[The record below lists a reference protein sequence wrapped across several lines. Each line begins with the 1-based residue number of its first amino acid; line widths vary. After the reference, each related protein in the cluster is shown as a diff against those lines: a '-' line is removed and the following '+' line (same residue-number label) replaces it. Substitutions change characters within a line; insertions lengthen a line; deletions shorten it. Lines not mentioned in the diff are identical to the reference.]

1 MGLVTMD
8 GGRSVNTSGG
18 VIHFTGISWAGQV
31 GKPVE
36 DARAGPREV
45 AFASGAC
52 LAVPREVWASVGG
65 FPASFFMYCEDVDL
79 SLRLRL
85 SGGRVG
91 VEPSAVVDHEYDFH
105 KGGAKWRLR
114 RTNDAVRQVGN
125 TGRRQAARI
134 RGSTLTRREREVAHL
149 AAQGHTA
156 REIAEH
162 LSITERTVEGH
173 LSNVYAKLD
182 VASKL
187 ELVRT
192 AQELKF

>member
-1 MGLVTMD
+1 V
-8 GGRSVNTSGG
+8 
-18 VIHFTGISWAGQV
+18 
-31 GKPVE
+31 
-36 DARAGPREV
+36 AR
-45 AFASGAC
+45 
-52 LAVPREVWASVGG
+52 
-65 FPASFFMYCEDVDL
+65 
-79 SLRLRL
+79 
-85 SGGRVG
+85 
-91 VEPSAVVDHEYDFH
+91 
-105 KGGAKWRLR
+105 
-114 RTNDAVRQVGN
+114 
-125 TGRRQAARI
+125 
-134 RGSTLTRREREVAHL
+134 L